1 MSYVRKKQSLP
12 WKEAGSWLRIEFLA
26 FCKSRA
32 NLICIRDFLCS
43 AWEEVVCLSR
53 AFILSIHKRRFT
65 GINPNCRQFDAKRR
79 WRSGNRQ
86 KAFSFLPSDSNSF
99 PIRKGCFWDLEKVTQ
114 SYSFWTKLIMQ
125 IKLINILGPRG
136 TDQGWMSLDQGFALK
151 GLSPT
156 VQRMCT
162 EMVCSPETHSEMD
175 AQVISFFFFSHILS
189 CLWSYFIN

>member
-12 WKEAGSWLRIEFLA
+12 GKEAESWLQIEFLT
-26 FCKSRA
+26 FFKSRA

-53 AFILSIHKRRFT
+53 AFILSLHKRRFT
-65 GINPNCRQFDAKRR
+65 GIKSNCGQFDAKRR

-114 SYSFWTKLIMQ
+114 SYSFWTKLLMQ
-125 IKLINILGPRG
+125 IKLVNILGPEG
-136 TDQGWMSLDQGFALK
+136 TDQGWMSLDQGFALE
-151 GLSPT
+151 GLSP
-156 VQRMCT
+156 VVHRMCT
-162 EMVCSPETHSEMD
+162 EMVCSPETHSETD
-175 AQVISFFFFSHILS
+175 AHVLFFFHILS